1 MCGMILFV
9 QSNDGFDIF
18 IAQLVSNIVFCQ
30 QLTDVLTEHSGFRN
44 G

>member
-1 MCGMILFV
+1 MFGMIIFEPI
-9 QSNDGFDIF
+9 NDGFDIF
-18 IAQLVSNIVFCQ
+18 IAQVVSNIAFCQ